1 MSNRFF
7 LGNLCLIYGKKI
19 IVKCPHCVFCLFSS
33 DGAIKIW
40 DENKFLMTEVMLEE
54 SLSAACFLNDLGDLI
69 VGFKNHIFYIDHA
82 KCKWFSNLLS
92 PRKSKL

>member
-1 MSNRFF
+1 MFSLVVSQSDKTHFI
-7 LGNLCLIYGKKI
+7 CEM
-19 IVKCPHCVFCLFSS
+19 FCLFSS

-54 SLSAACFLNDLGDLI
+54 SLSAACFLNDLGDLL

-82 KCKWFSNLLS
+82 KCKWFINLILQV
-92 PRKSKL
+92 PND

>member
-1 MSNRFF
+1 MYT
-7 LGNLCLIYGKKI
+7 LL
-19 IVKCPHCVFCLFSS
+19 FCLFSS

-54 SLSAACFLNDLGDLI
+54 SLSAACFLNDLGDLL

-82 KCKWFSNLLS
+82 KCKWFINLILQV
-92 PRKSKL
+92 PND